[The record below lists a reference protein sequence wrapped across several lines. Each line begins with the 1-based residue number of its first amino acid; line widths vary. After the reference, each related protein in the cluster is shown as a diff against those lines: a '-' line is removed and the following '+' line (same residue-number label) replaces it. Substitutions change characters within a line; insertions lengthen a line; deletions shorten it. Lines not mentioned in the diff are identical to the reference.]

1 MKPGN
6 GILKLKKRSRR
17 LKEVEILSRQTR
29 TRQLTK
35 RRRKMQKKPLLLLL
49 ALSVFMLALGT
60 NIAISQDK
68 GQTQAPAEGPQ
79 TTLEGKIVYLT
90 SFGGYVVITEAPHE
104 EYKIINE
111 NEKIL
116 GDLVKKDKS
125 VKIEGRL
132 PRGAYLLFIEK
143 INGKKYS
150 GGK

>member
-1 MKPGN
+1 M
-6 GILKLKKRSRR
+6 L
-17 LKEVEILSRQTR
+17 
-29 TRQLTK
+29 
-35 RRRKMQKKPLLLLL
+35 RKNLLLLMV
-49 ALSVFMLALGT
+49 LSIFMLASST
-60 NIAISQDK
+60 NIAISQEK
-68 GQTQAPAEGPQ
+68 GQIQAPAEGPQ
-79 TTLEGKIVYLT
+79 TTLEGKIVYLK

-116 GDLVKKDKS
+116 GDLVKKDKL

-143 INGKKYS
+143 IDGKNYS